1 MNRLPPIWDGLSQ
14 EEHEY
19 QYNPQISVPDFAVF
33 RARREA
39 PNQAALSGLKRVA
52 DLAYGPHRLDTV
64 DVYPAPADAR
74 APVHVYFHGGYWR
87 AQDKSNFAFLAAPL
101 TEAGVCTVVVNY
113 PLCPE
118 VTLDQVVAS
127 ARESIA
133 WTARHIAEYGG
144 DPGRITVSGHSAG
157 AHLCA
162 ALLATD
168 WTSYGLPPDLIRGAV
183 LISGIFDPSPAVRT
197 SVNSELNL
205 TPEIIARNDFERQ
218 PVRALCPT
226 WIIAG
231 GAEPWQFIDQSF
243 RYAHHLHRQ
252 GGDPGV
258 IVSPG
263 YHHFDILDQYLQAN
277 SDVMRSVMGVIHG
290 GRAS

>member
-1 MNRLPPIWDGLSQ
+1 MNRPPPIWEGLST
-14 EEHEY
+14 EEHEFH
-19 QYNPQISVPDFAVF
+19 YNPQHAVPDFAVY

-39 PNQAALSGLKRVA
+39 PNEAALRDLKRIA
-52 DLAYGPHRLDTV
+52 DVAYGQHRLDTV
-64 DVYPAPADAR
+64 DIYPAPADTG
-74 APVHVYFHGGYWR
+74 APVHIYFHGGYWR

-101 TEAGVCTVVVNY
+101 TAAGICTVVVNY

-133 WTARHIAEYGG
+133 WTARHIVEHGG
-144 DPGRITVSGHSAG
+144 DPKRITISGHSAG

-162 ALLATD
+162 AALATD
-168 WTSYGLPPDLIRGAV
+168 WSSYGLAADLIQGAV
-183 LISGIFDPSPAVRT
+183 LISGIFDPAPAVRT
-197 SVNSELNL
+197 SVNAELRL
-205 TPEIIARNDFERQ
+205 TPDIIARNDFERQ
-218 PVRALCPT
+218 PTRVICPT

-231 GAEPWQFIDQSF
+231 GREPWQFIDQSF

-263 YHHFDILDQYLQAN
+263 YHHFDILDQYLEPH
-277 SDVMRSVMGVIHG
+277 SDVMRSIMSVA
-290 GRAS
+290 RKNRTS

>member
-1 MNRLPPIWDGLSQ
+1 MNAPTPVWEGLSP

-19 QYNPQISVPDFAVF
+19 QYNPQISVPDFAVY

-39 PNQAALSGLKRVA
+39 PNQDALNGLKRIA
-52 DLAYGPHRLDTV
+52 DLGYGPHRLDTV
-64 DVYPAPADAR
+64 DIYPTRAAAA
-74 APVHVYFHGGYWR
+74 APVHVFFHGGYWR

-101 TEAGVCTVVVNY
+101 VAAGVCTVVVNY

-133 WTARHIAEYGG
+133 WTARHISEHGG
-144 DPGRITVSGHSAG
+144 DPEQITVSGHSAG

-162 ALLATD
+162 AALATD
-168 WTSYGLPPDLIRGAV
+168 WTTYGLPSNVVKGAV
-183 LISGIFDPSPAVRT
+183 LISGIFDPAPAVRT
-197 SVNSELNL
+197 SVNAELNL
-205 TPEIIARNDFERQ
+205 TPEIIARNDFERL
-218 PVRALCPT
+218 PTRVLCPT

-252 GGDPGV
+252 GRDPGV

-263 YHHFDILDQYLQAN
+263 YHHFDILDQYLEAN
-277 SDVMRSVMGVIHG
+277 SDVMRSVMGVIRG
-290 GRAS
+290 GRPS